1 MVDSVDFD
9 FHHSFLI
16 ISALFAIS
24 FLAIFYLS
32 LLFALA
38 LLVYREHI
46 APSGSEV
53 C

>member
-16 ISALFAIS
+16 ILAFFTIS
-24 FLAIFYLS
+24 VLAIFYLS
-32 LLFALA
+32 RLFALA
-38 LLVYREHI
+38 LLVYRERV
-46 APSGSEV
+46 APNNGEV